1 MYNVFLSYLWGKKQN
16 KKEQTN
22 KLQSGSQHIC
32 KNIYSNIYNI
42 YTVWLISNIMPYVS
56 NVKLVRFS
64 ISKFRNNVNW
74 LQKTLFETFK
84 QLKMI

>member
-1 MYNVFLSYLWGKKQN
+1 MGKKQN

-22 KLQSGSQHIC
+22 KLQSGSQHIY
-32 KNIYSNIYNI
+32 KNIYNNIYNI

-64 ISKFRNNVNW
+64 ITKFRNNVNW